1 MGLKLRCM
9 ILKSAQVGD
18 AVKIESSGDESELNA
33 WDLIPWQ
40 EESVLPS
47 DIPVES
53 DHDVNDACTETSNSD
68 MSDGGEDETV
78 FESRGKRVF
87 EPPRAPQGFTL
98 WQHTKSKILHLIDD
112 KFPSSFVCGRKP
124 GTFYTCQGLNP
135 RWDTGICWRC
145 FRNT

>member
-1 MGLKLRCM
+1 MGFDPLAGGKC
-9 ILKSAQVGD
+9 
-18 AVKIESSGDESELNA
+18 
-33 WDLIPWQ
+33 
-40 EESVLPS
+40 LPS

-53 DHDVNDACTETSNSD
+53 DHDVNDACTETSSSD
-68 MSDGGEDETV
+68 MSDGCEDETV

-112 KFPSSFVCGRKP
+112 KFPSAFVCGRKP